1 MNKIADDVKRYQ
13 CKRGF
18 IDRFHYNEDNMP
30 MDLKTFGLKEDYHG
44 TAYKLNGEGY
54 WYDSKNFRS
63 DFIEFIHFRD
73 QFESDFL
80 WAKAKRELV

>member
-1 MNKIADDVKRYQ
+1 MSKLKDDVKRWY

-18 IDRFHYNEDNMP
+18 IDRFHYNEENIP
-30 MDLKTFGLKEDYHG
+30 SDLKTFGLKEDYHG

-63 DFIEFIHFRD
+63 DFIEYIHFRD
-73 QFESDFL
+73 QIESNFL